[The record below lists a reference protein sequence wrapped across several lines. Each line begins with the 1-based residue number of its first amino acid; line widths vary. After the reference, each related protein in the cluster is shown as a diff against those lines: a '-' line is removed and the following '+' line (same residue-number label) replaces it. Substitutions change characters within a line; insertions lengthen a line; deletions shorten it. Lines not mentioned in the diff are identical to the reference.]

1 MSFEGFVKNTQS
13 TADNL
18 VDAGSVNPTLKRG
31 KETIRLK
38 VTSDKVYTRDTTD
51 DFLWG
56 REVWTTNGATSQ
68 WDGTY
73 DNSLVEVYDIKANE

>member
-38 VTSDKVYTRDTTD
+38 VTSDKVYTRDTSTD
-51 DFLWG
+51 TLWG
-56 REVWTTNGATSQ
+56 LFNWGTPN